1 MGKER
6 TVVNVSKL
14 EYMVEGQDGQILENG
29 GGTRGMGIGEEER
42 RGVEIY
48 KYILDRVKG
57 QTVLEDTRPVKNIK
71 LFIYLF
77 LQINN

>member
-1 MGKER
+1 MGR
-6 TVVNVSKL
+6 
-14 EYMVEGQDGQILENG
+14 YWRMV

-57 QTVLEDTRPVKNIK
+57 
-71 LFIYLF
+71 
-77 LQINN
+77 

>member
-14 EYMVEGQDGQILENG
+14 EYMDEGQDGQILENG
-29 GGTRGMGIGEEER
+29 GGTRGMGIGEGGGR

-57 QTVLEDTRPVKNIK
+57 QTVLEDI
-71 LFIYLF
+71 LD
-77 LQINN
+77 Q